1 VQPDAD
7 EKIKKHHAMIEQE
20 VHNAAHIVSDLLD
33 YVRVISTDR
42 KTVPVSKLVEHTLSR
57 FPVPASIMVSLKIAV
72 DLPTIYVDPLHVEQ
86 VLGNLVTNACQ
97 AMSDGGKLIISAR
110 EVVPVYARG
119 QKKKMVAIAV
129 KDTGTG
135 ITPENKEKLFEA
147 LFSTKAKG
155 IGLGLA
161 VSKKL
166 AEANGGRIEVESQ
179 VGKGSTFTL
188 YLPVISSDKDS

>member
-42 KTVPVSKLVEHTLSR
+42 KTVPVSKLVEHTLGR

-161 VSKKL
+161 VSK
-166 AEANGGRIEVESQ
+166 
-179 VGKGSTFTL
+179 
-188 YLPVISSDKDS
+188 